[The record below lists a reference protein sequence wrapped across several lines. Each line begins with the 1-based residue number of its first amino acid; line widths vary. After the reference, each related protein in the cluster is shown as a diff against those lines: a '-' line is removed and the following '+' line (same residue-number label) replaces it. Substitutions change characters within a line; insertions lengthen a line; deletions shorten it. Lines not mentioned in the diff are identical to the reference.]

1 MWIRRTVLFFAA
13 ILILLSEL
21 VTSWIRI
28 QELLIMRSMRI
39 RIRNTAFITHPF
51 DLFEI
56 PFQQVWDPF
65 QQVWDPFSTGLRY
78 PFNRVEIPF
87 QPG

>member
-65 QQVWDPFSTGLRY
+65 STGLRY
-78 PFNRVEIPF
+78 PFNQVEIPF